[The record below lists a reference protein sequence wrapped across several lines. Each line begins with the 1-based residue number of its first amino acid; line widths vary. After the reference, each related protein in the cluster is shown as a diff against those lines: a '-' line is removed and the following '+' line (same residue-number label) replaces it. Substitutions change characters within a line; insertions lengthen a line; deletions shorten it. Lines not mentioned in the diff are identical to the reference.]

1 MAARA
6 DAARP
11 EGVPVQ
17 IVTAEHTSLARAAFR
32 RFLRHRLAVLGTVVL
47 LVIVLMAVFADV
59 VSSKPFFT
67 DLTAVSQA
75 PSASHPLGTDRSG
88 RDVWARVVH
97 GARTSLVVG
106 LGAVAIYVAIGTV
119 LGGIAGLAGGWLD
132 ALIMRATDSLMSI
145 PTLLLV
151 IVFVAAIGPSL
162 GSVVAVIGL
171 LGWPGACRLV
181 RGQLLSLREAEFVT
195 AARVVGTSEREIL
208 VRHLVPNIM
217 SSLAVLA
224 TFGVASAIILE
235 AGLSFLGLGVRIP
248 TPSWGEMIN
257 AAQSP
262 SVLLDTPWLWISPG
276 IAIALTVLSVNFI
289 GDGLRDALDPRAVRR
304 S

>member
-1 MAARA
+1 
-6 DAARP
+6 
-11 EGVPVQ
+11 
-17 IVTAEHTSLARAAFR
+17 VTAEQVVVTEHISLSRMAFR
-32 RFLRHRLAVLGTVVL
+32 RFIRHRLAVIGSVIL
-47 LVIVLMAVFADV
+47 LFIILMAVFADF

-67 DLTAVSQA
+67 DVTAVRVP
-75 PSASHPLGTDRSG
+75 PSPEHLLGTDRSG

-97 GARTSLVVG
+97 GARTSLTVG
-106 LGAVAIYVAIGTV
+106 LGAVALYVTIGTL
-119 LGGIAGLAGGWLD
+119 LGGIAGMLGGWVD
-132 ALIMRATDSLMSI
+132 NVIMRATDTLMSI

-151 IVFVAAIGPSL
+151 IVFVAAVGPSL
-162 GSVVAVIGL
+162 GSVLTVIGL

-181 RGQLLSLREAEFVT
+181 RGQLLSMRESEFVT
-195 AARVVGTSEREIL
+195 AARVVGVSNANIL
-208 VRHLVPNIM
+208 LKHLIPNIV

-262 SVLLDTPWLWISPG
+262 TVLIDTPWLWISPG
-276 IAIALTVLSVNFI
+276 IAIAMTVLAVNFI

>member
-6 DAARP
+6 DAVRP
-11 EGVPVQ
+11 GGAPLQVVTVQ
-17 IVTAEHTSLARAAFR
+17 HTSLARAALR
-32 RFLRHRLAVLGTVVL
+32 RFLRHRLAVIGTVVL
-47 LVIVLMAVFADV
+47 VVIVAMALLADV
-59 VSSKPFFT
+59 VSSRPFFT
-67 DLTAVSQA
+67 DLDAISQA
-75 PSASHPLGTDRSG
+75 PSAAHPLGTDRSG

-97 GARTSLVVG
+97 GARTSLIVG
-106 LGAVAIYVAIGTV
+106 LGAVAIYVAIGTL
-119 LGGIAGLAGGWLD
+119 LGGIAGLAGGWVD
-132 ALIMRATDSLMSI
+132 AVIMRATDALMSI

-162 GSVVAVIGL
+162 GSVVTVIGL

-195 AARVVGTSEREIL
+195 AARVVGTSEGEIL
-208 VRHLVPNIM
+208 VRHLIPNIL

-235 AGLSFLGLGVRIP
+235 AGLSFLGLGVKIP

-276 IAIALTVLSVNFI
+276 VAIALTVLSVNFI
-289 GDGLRDALDPRAVRR
+289 GDGLRDALDPRAIRR
-304 S
+304 G